1 MRERIVWKRKNRK
14 CWQRTNAMLTPEKF
28 VVEKKVERGPSVGEE
43 EQHGTRGK
51 DKITV
56 IVGYGS

>member
-1 MRERIVWKRKNRK
+1 
-14 CWQRTNAMLTPEKF
+14 MLTPEKF